1 MERALCSD
9 SQSSILMIKDLIIK
23 HRSFDSKDK
32 LRNISDS
39 EVTFKEIVLNFISE
53 ILWRARCLIIELE
66 KALTDEYKWLHYRL
80 FFRLLSP
87 VP

>member
-23 HRSFDSKDK
+23 HRNFDSKDK

-53 ILWRARCLIIELE
+53 IL
-66 KALTDEYKWLHYRL
+66 
-80 FFRLLSP
+80 
-87 VP
+87 